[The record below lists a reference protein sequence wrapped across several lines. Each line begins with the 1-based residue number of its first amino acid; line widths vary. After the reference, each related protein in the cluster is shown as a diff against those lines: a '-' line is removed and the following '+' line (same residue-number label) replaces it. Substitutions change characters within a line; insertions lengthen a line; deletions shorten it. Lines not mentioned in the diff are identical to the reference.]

1 MLERE
6 AAWRDERDRRR
17 TRRIVAAY
25 LVDADSRGRER
36 GGSVSNQGA
45 EGRGSSQQRYCSSS
59 HVGGG
64 EGGRGEYLASHMA
77 YGLAIWI
84 ERLLKGIFF
93 SSRAKIWF
101 GEPPRHSLGDAL

>member
-36 GGSVSNQGA
+36 GGVFPTRA
-45 EGRGSSQQRYCSSS
+45 LKEEVVRSSAIAPPRTLEEAR
-59 HVGGG
+59 GGG
-64 EGGRGEYLASHMA
+64 GSIWP
-77 YGLAIWI
+77 AIW
-84 ERLLKGIFF
+84 LM
-93 SSRAKIWF
+93 AWPF
-101 GEPPRHSLGDAL
+101 G